1 MASEPKERTI
11 VKRVTNAVLYSDGSI
26 RLENCRA
33 SHPHLVTPQEQVND
47 DGKTTSSYSI
57 QLLMPKKTHKDAKN
71 VCVEIVKEILLGQ
84 KLKDV
89 PADKKF
95 IKDGDT
101 LAKDELEG
109 MWVVGA
115 REGKNPP
122 ALRGAKRDP
131 KTGKPMRIDPAK
143 EGNVFYGGCYV
154 SALIRPWFSSH
165 PKGGKRVSAGLLAV
179 QFLRD
184 GEPFGNGRIKDEEID
199 DSFDAEDPDD
209 DTGMGDD
216 DDTGGL

>member
-1 MASEPKERTI
+1 MAEEKTRTI
-11 VKRVTNAVLYSDGSI
+11 VKRVENAILYSDGSI
-26 RLENCRA
+26 RLDNCRA
-33 SHPHLVTPQEQVND
+33 SHPHLVTPQLQTND
-47 DGKTTSSYSI
+47 DGKETSSYTL
-57 QLLMPKKTHKDAKN
+57 QLLMPKKTHKAAKN
-71 VCVEIVKEILLGQ
+71 LCVEVLKGILTDN

-101 LAKDELEG
+101 LAKEELEG
-109 MWVVGA
+109 QWVVGT

-122 ALRGAKRDP
+122 SLRGAKRDP

-143 EGNVFYGGCYV
+143 DGGVFYGGCYV
-154 SALIRPWFSSH
+154 SALVRPWFSVH
-165 PKGGKRVSAGLLAV
+165 PKGGKRVSCGLLAV

-184 GEPFGNGRIKDEEID
+184 GEPFGTGRIKEDDID
-199 DSFDAEDPDD
+199 DSFEAAEPDD
-209 DTGMGDD
+209 DDSGMDD